1 MYDLYFSFA
10 WPSIVTISITTARLQ
25 LEPFIIA
32 MNSTGPQPPC
42 LAAMPW
48 WPDDDVDTFKP
59 LILVYHWLEK
69 VTINPYEVFREETL
83 ITLVLSGQFLTHR
96 TFKTWQHGI
105 SVLIFT
111 VATSS
116 LHKINIIYGQGYG
129 SNLNTSSPKSIT
141 GFPCDFSSMF
151 FKAVIVCSKR

>member
-10 WPSIVTISITTARLQ
+10 YPSIVTISITTARLQ

-96 TFKTWQHGI
+96 TFKTWQHGYQYLYLQQLRVRSI
-105 SVLIFT
+105 RS
-111 VATSS
+111 TS
-116 LHKINIIYGQGYG
+116 YMVRAMVV
-129 SNLNTSSPKSIT
+129 TSTRQIQSP
-141 GFPCDFSSMF
+141 
-151 FKAVIVCSKR
+151 